1 MCDEGF
7 YQFLLIMAS
16 IGLVIV
22 SVLLHEATTELKRL
36 QSNSKM
42 QATVAEIL
50 DQKHQKPPH
59 PRSHSPGSSF

>member
-7 YQFLLIMAS
+7 YQLLLIMAS

-36 QSNSKM
+36 NKRFD
-42 QATVAEIL
+42 ATVAEVL
-50 DQKHQKPPH
+50 DQKD
-59 PRSHSPGSSF
+59 SN

>member
-36 QSNSKM
+36 RSNSKM
-42 QATVAEIL
+42 KATVAEIL
-50 DQKHQKPPH
+50 VEKDS
-59 PRSHSPGSSF
+59 R